1 MPRLKRGRRATRS
14 PPEAEMTIFED
25 LDIFMN
31 EPMDGTLTT
40 LER

>member
-1 MPRLKRGRRATRS
+1 MPRLKRRRRATYS
-14 PPEAEMTIFED
+14 PLEDEMTIFED
-25 LDIFMN
+25 LDPYMN